1 MSKSNRKK
9 TAGEVTWEIARKIRG
24 DWGNISP
31 VTKTIPNKKKNQK
44 AKHKGECI
52 MKINRHH
59 YFALMYLILSI
70 LWLDIANETSNIL
83 ATIMVAVNGF
93 AGAFHLSM
101 ANTEV

>member
-1 MSKSNRKK
+1 
-9 TAGEVTWEIARKIRG
+9 
-24 DWGNISP
+24 
-31 VTKTIPNKKKNQK
+31 
-44 AKHKGECI
+44 

-70 LWLDIANETSNIL
+70 FWLQVANETSNIL
-83 ATIMVAVNGF
+83 ATIMVVVDGF

>member
-1 MSKSNRKK
+1 
-9 TAGEVTWEIARKIRG
+9 
-24 DWGNISP
+24 
-31 VTKTIPNKKKNQK
+31 
-44 AKHKGECI
+44 

-70 LWLDIANETSNIL
+70 FWLDIANETSNIL
-83 ATIMVAVNGF
+83 ATIMVVVNGF